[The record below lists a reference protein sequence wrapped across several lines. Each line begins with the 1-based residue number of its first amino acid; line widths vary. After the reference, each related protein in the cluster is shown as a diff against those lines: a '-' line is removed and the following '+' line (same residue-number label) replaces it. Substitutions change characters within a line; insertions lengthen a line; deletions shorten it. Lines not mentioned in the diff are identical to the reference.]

1 MSEQKRTI
9 LRKLTEALMRHNAHM
24 IPSHRSVWAE
34 AMQSEAAHIEDELT
48 ALVWAIGCV
57 LAVYWE
63 RLTSHSPQLA
73 TPHSILKGNIMQ
85 TQQMNRI
92 SSKILLCLSLIAL
105 IPVGVPFIH
114 LAVGHPMA
122 LPHDEG
128 ALAHI
133 FQLAVVLSGLTLLFC
148 LATTNW
154 KHPAEGLRALAIPV
168 VALALALTGV
178 RLMHL

>member
-1 MSEQKRTI
+1 MSGQNQTM
-9 LRKLTEALMRHNAHM
+9 LRKLTDALMRHNARI
-24 IPSHRSVWAE
+24 IPPHRSVWAE
-34 AMQSEAAHIEDELT
+34 AMQSEAAHIEDELA
-48 ALVWAIGCV
+48 ALIWATGCV
-57 LAVYWE
+57 LAGYWE

-73 TPHSILKGNIMQ
+73 TPHSVPKGNIMQ

-133 FQLAVVLSGLTLLFC
+133 FQLAVVLSGLALLFC

-154 KHPAEGLRALAIPV
+154 KHPAQGLRALAIPV